1 MLKRVYLAGPEVFL
15 LNAKE
20 VGEQKKQICQK
31 YGFEGVFPLDNDVD
45 IENKSPREI
54 GLCIS
59 AANEALIKTCDIV
72 VANLTPFRGPS
83 ADVGTA
89 YEIGFAHALEKKIFA
104 YTNVT
109 APFTERTKITLGNQV
124 DRSKDRKLRDAYGM
138 FIEENELMDNLML
151 DGCVYASTGGL
162 VIEQAP
168 PTQLFTFLGGFEKC
182 LKIAV
187 ELLKSKR

>member
-1 MLKRVYLAGPEVFL
+1 MPKRVYLAGPEVFL
-15 LNAKE
+15 LNAIE
-20 VGEQKKQICQK
+20 VGEQKKQLCKK
-31 YGFEGVFPLDNDVD
+31 YGFEGVFPLDNEVD
-45 IENKSPREI
+45 IESKSPREI
-54 GLCIS
+54 GLYIS
-59 AANEALIKTCDIV
+59 RVNEALIKTCDIV

-89 YEIGFAHALEKKIFA
+89 YEIGFAHALGKKIFA

-109 APFTERTKITLGNQV
+109 APFTERTKIALGNHV
-124 DRSKDRKLRDAYGM
+124 NRNDDGKLRDANGM

-162 VIEQAP
+162 VIEQAS

-182 LKIAV
+182 LKMAV
-187 ELLKSKR
+187 KMDFQDR